1 MPLVP
6 REKIDDVRERTNIVD
21 ICPGTAV
28 TNSLSGYY
36 SRPRTANDQHGL
48 GTFLLMNEELTR

>member
-1 MPLVP
+1 VTLGS
-6 REKIDDVRERTNIVD
+6 DGRTTIAD

-28 TNSLSGYY
+28 TGSLSGYY

-48 GTFLLMNEELTR
+48 GTFLLMNEELTKP